1 MILLVIKCFIL
12 FLFICSVIGMVLVFF
27 FKVPTNKD
35 LKVFQ
40 TIAKEESI
48 TKASRILYM
57 TPQGISKIVKNLEA
71 EMGCRLFTRNKAG
84 MLLTESGKRFLE
96 YADKDIADYYQV
108 KKDILHIEQ
117 RQKKV

>member
-1 MILLVIKCFIL
+1 MDI
-12 FLFICSVIGMVLVFF
+12 
-27 FKVPTNKD
+27 KD

-40 TIAKEESI
+40 AIAKEESI

-108 KKDILHIEQ
+108 KKRYPAYRAETEESGRCCCLLMESS
-117 RQKKV
+117 VW

>member
-1 MILLVIKCFIL
+1 MDI
-12 FLFICSVIGMVLVFF
+12 
-27 FKVPTNKD
+27 KD

-40 TIAKEESI
+40 AIAKEESI

-96 YADKDIADYYQV
+96 YADKEVLTFDAEQI
-108 KKDILHIEQ
+108 HITLECIVIYETGKISV
-117 RQKKV
+117 RYLDGTIVELK